1 MAGCGRNTS
10 SSGRLLFSY
19 FLTKWMMEGFKNCI
33 YSLVPRLFS
42 QLASTREK
50 IGKENEK
57 KKKKK
62 KKIGFILHS
71 SGLKIATVWKT
82 PKTLGI

>member
-1 MAGCGRNTS
+1 
-10 SSGRLLFSY
+10 
-19 FLTKWMMEGFKNCI
+19 MEGFKNCI

-62 KKIGFILHS
+62 KNRIHS
-71 SGLKIATVWKT
+71 SFFRFENCHGVEDTEDTWHLATATQLSNTW
-82 PKTLGI
+82 